1 MSKIKSETLFLPI
14 RLYVFIFKLQS
25 NPQETPTWKVPIV
38 QYCTEMPKH
47 SGNISIVV

>member
-1 MSKIKSETLFLPI
+1 MSKIKSETLFFPV

-38 QYCTEMPKH
+38 YSTVQRCLNTLVT
-47 SGNISIVV
+47 SV